1 MSKFLSISLILG
13 VLHGVRPQ
21 HSALE
26 VGPYQDWP
34 SLKTAAKNWKTQ
46 DGGKRRIHID
56 LLKSLGQMHCQ
67 IFMKHALFCILIKY
81 ITYILYIYIY
91 VYIQNLSRVTNCG
104 LSPWLMLF
112 SLHLLRTR
120 LTYFWRQLDDHPLR
134 GVLLPICKCLVVLS
148 PNKPSIPARFLG
160 KPDTNW
166 PATCL
171 FVHHLP
177 ALLVDIV
184 KDDLYNR

>member
-81 ITYILYIYIY
+81 ITYILYIYIS
-91 VYIQNLSRVTNCG
+91 VYTEFVPRHKLWFITLA
-104 LSPWLMLF
+104 
-112 SLHLLRTR
+112 
-120 LTYFWRQLDDHPLR
+120 Y
-134 GVLLPICKCLVVLS
+134 VVLPS
-148 PNKPSIPARFLG
+148 PSENTPDLFLKATGRPSTERSSAPNLQVPSGPKP
-160 KPDTNW
+160 
-166 PATCL
+166 
-171 FVHHLP
+171 
-177 ALLVDIV
+177 
-184 KDDLYNR
+184 